1 VTSDALLVDDIDRFY
16 GSKPPKRLGVAV
28 SGGSD
33 SLALLH
39 LLNDWGRCSLFAVT
53 VNHGLR
59 PEAASEALHVE
70 RICDGLGIPHTIVE
84 WQGWDG
90 KGNLQ
95 DQARRTRYAMMA
107 EWGHA
112 LQLDAIALGHTMDDQ
127 AETVLMRLARA
138 SGVDGLSAMSHR
150 MTRHEMRFDRPLM
163 LHSRRQALRDSL
175 ERRGVRW
182 VDDPSNE
189 DEVFDRIKARKA
201 LTLLEPLGLTA
212 ETLSDVALHM
222 RLTRGSLERITFDAA
237 EDLSKVDAGDLIFD
251 RSALRRQ
258 PDEISRRL
266 LAKGLQWVASADY
279 PPRRVPMIEAEV
291 AVTLGKNAA
300 LHGCRLLVSQMTVRI
315 TREHAAVAKTRSS
328 VDVPWDHR
336 WTLTG
341 PQDEALEIRALGEAV
356 RDCPDWRNTGR
367 PRASLLASPAVWRGK
382 TLIAAPLAGLENGW
396 SLKVPG
402 KDDFLKSLVS
412 H

>member
-1 VTSDALLVDDIDRFY
+1 MTSDALLVDDIDRFY
-16 GSKPPKRLGVAV
+16 GSQPPKRLGVAV

-39 LLNDWGRCSLFAVT
+39 LLHDWGRSTLFAVT

-70 RICDGLGIPHTIVE
+70 RICTGLSIPHTIVE

-107 EWGHA
+107 DWGRD
-112 LQLDAIALGHTMDDQ
+112 LGLDAIALGHTMDDQ

-138 SGVDGLSAMSHR
+138 AGVDGLSAMSHR
-150 MTRHEMRFDRPLM
+150 MTRHGIRFDRPLM
-163 LHSRRQALRDSL
+163 LHARRSALRDSL

-189 DEVFDRIKARKA
+189 DEAFDRIKARKA
-201 LTLLEPLGLTA
+201 LATLEPLGLTA

-222 RLTRGSLERITFDAA
+222 RLTRQSLERITFDAA
-237 EDLSKVDAGDLIFD
+237 EDLTKSDAGDLIFD
-251 RSALRRQ
+251 RAALRRQ
-258 PDEISRRL
+258 PDEIQRRL

-279 PPRRVPMIEAEV
+279 PPRRDPMIEAEV
-291 AVTLGKNAA
+291 AVSLGKNTA

-315 TREHAAVAKTRSS
+315 TREHAAVAETRSPTS
-328 VDVPWDHR
+328 MPWDTR

-341 PQDEALEIRALGEAV
+341 PTDDALEIRALGEAV
-356 RDCPDWRNTGR
+356 KNCPDWRNTGR
-367 PRASLLASPAVWRGK
+367 PRATLLASPSVWQGEM
-382 TLIAAPLAGLENGW
+382 LVSAPLAGLENGW
-396 SLKVPG
+396 AAQAPG